1 MRPALLFAALVLLSA
16 CAPTAV
22 TLAALAVTGMS
33 YATTGKSVTD
43 HALTVVAQRDCA
55 LHRMVTRNQ
64 APCRGAVFNVEDEA
78 LILEA
83 DAKDPTARRGASVL
97 AASVRRPGGPRLP
110 FVIRRSEAR
119 VLATVDA
126 FGGRA
131 VRLDD
136 YPLSIEVYALLHDDG
151 SLEVFVHDPRTGVG
165 EGNIEL
171 VITIVDY
178 TDDPAA
184 FAGILVNG
192 RFLDINQRIV

>member
-1 MRPALLFAALVLLSA
+1 M
-16 CAPTAV
+16 
-22 TLAALAVTGMS
+22 
-33 YATTGKSVTD
+33 
-43 HALTVVAQRDCA
+43 
-55 LHRMVTRNQ
+55 
-64 APCRGAVFNVEDEA
+64 
-78 LILEA
+78 
-83 DAKDPTARRGASVL
+83 
-97 AASVRRPGGPRLP
+97 
-110 FVIRRSEAR
+110 
-119 VLATVDA
+119 LATVDA

-131 VRLDD
+131 VRPDD